1 MQHGQL
7 TALPEEIYP
16 IAAPILPLCW
26 LLHIIIWRLTC
37 LAVCHDAPIEAMQ
50 HALHNV
56 PGFTEDLSLSVACP
70 AGEAMH
76 LVKREVNGT
85 PILHHASHCLDVQDL
100 LVRAYAEASQ
110 IQDRA
115 GSEYTWNASSSSGW
129 GWTVYACRDGN
140 SCTQR

>member
-56 PGFTEDLSLSVACP
+56 PGFTEDLSLSVASP
-70 AGEAMH
+70 AGKAMY
-76 LVKREVNGT
+76 LVKCKMDGG
-85 PILHHASHCLDVQDL
+85 PILHHASHRRNALDL
-100 LVRAYAEASQ
+100 LIRASAQAFH
-110 IQDRA
+110 IQDKA
-115 GSEYTWNASSSSGW
+115 GSGEI
-129 GWTVYACRDGN
+129 
-140 SCTQR
+140 